1 MKVSM
6 FNVLN
11 FIQLKIKENN
21 ELLNKKDVELPK
33 EYKTQLKNYNEA
45 YKILH
50 DELSSS
56 WDFNVQNIIFDILKE
71 NFGEH
76 DTKLIF
82 WGDEELTIDKNTMVS
97 VDGGFLF
104 IHQENKNGL
113 HDFYAKGFNIENIKE
128 IQTLKED

>member
-1 MKVSM
+1 MNVS

-21 ELLNKKDVELPK
+21 ELLTNPKLELPK
-33 EYKTQLKNYNEA
+33 EYKNQLKNYNEA

-56 WDFNVQNIIFDILKE
+56 WDFNAQNIIFEVLKE
-71 NFGEH
+71 NFGQH
-76 DTKLIF
+76 DTKIIF
-82 WGDEELTIDKNTMVS
+82 WGDEELIIDKNTMVN

-104 IHQENKNGL
+104 IHPKNKEDL
-113 HDFYAKGFNIENIKE
+113 HDFFAKGFNIENIKE
-128 IQTLKED
+128 IQTIKED

>member
-6 FNVLN
+6 FKVLN